1 MWKATD
7 YATLKG
13 QQYWDAMNRD
23 LSNLLSSGEPSITT
37 LSNTAAFL
45 FNVLENI
52 NWAGFYLYDGNKL
65 ILGPFG
71 GKPACTTIA
80 IGSGV
85 CGTAAKEKRTVAV
98 PDVEAF
104 PGHIA
109 CDGDSRS
116 EIVIP
121 LIDSNGNLLGV
132 LDIDSPILN
141 RFSEEDTKGLEQLA
155 STIVEKVKPSTL
167 TVV

>member
-7 YATLKG
+7 YTTLKG
-13 QQYWDAMNRD
+13 QQYWDALNRD
-23 LSNLLSSGEPSITT
+23 LSNLLSSDEPSITT
-37 LSNTAAFL
+37 FSNTAAFL

-85 CGTAAKEKRTVAV
+85 CGTSVKEKRTVVV

-116 EIVIP
+116 EIVVP
-121 LIDSNGNLLGV
+121 LIDKDGNLVGV